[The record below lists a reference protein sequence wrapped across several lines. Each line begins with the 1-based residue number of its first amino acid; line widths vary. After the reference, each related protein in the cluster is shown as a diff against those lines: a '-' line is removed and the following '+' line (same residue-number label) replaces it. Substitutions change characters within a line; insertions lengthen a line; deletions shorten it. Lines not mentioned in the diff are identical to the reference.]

1 MRLRIITPESIVFED
16 DDVVHVQ
23 LPAENGELGILARH
37 VPMVCSMDVGR
48 IRVDLPGEALELAT
62 SGGYVHVVAD
72 EVTVLAETAERAEQI
87 DVERAR
93 RALSRAEE
101 RLERR
106 TEQVE
111 LARAEAALRR
121 AINRLKVAGAE

>member
-23 LPAENGELGILARH
+23 LPADNGELGILARH
-37 VPMVCSMDVGR
+37 APMVCSLAVGR

-72 EVTVLAETAERAEQI
+72 DVTVLAETAEPAEQI

-93 RALSRAEE
+93 RAAERAEQQ
-101 RLERR
+101 LERTAER
-106 TEQVE
+106 VE
-111 LARAEAALRR
+111 IGAAEAALRR